1 MDNAI
6 IIGAGPAGLT
16 AAVTCAEKGLEVVV
30 IDEYMRAGGRL
41 LGQLYE
47 EPNGNWWNGIKES
60 NKLYKK
66 AVDLGVN
73 FHLNT
78 AVNNIENSNGIWTIY
93 TERDTFHTPS
103 LLLATGAAEA
113 PIPVPGWTLPGVMSV
128 GAAQVMTN
136 VHRVKPGE
144 RGVIIGVNVL
154 SAAIAMELQ
163 LAGVEVA
170 SLTLP
175 KTNQMTQDSGK
186 PKEVL
191 DSLLHVSHM
200 APSPFIRYGSKLMKN
215 DFMKKFGVKFYPKK
229 GVKMWDIPIQL
240 RKAVT
245 EIYGENEVEGV
256 TLATINA
263 DGEVVSGS
271 EEHIPVDF
279 VCIAGG
285 LYPLAELAAVAGCP
299 FYLVEEL
306 GGYVPL
312 HNERMETPLVGL
324 YVAGNITGIEGAK
337 VAAAQ
342 GRTAGLSMAHY
353 AGMDELDGEIK
364 NSIEW
369 TEQTRD
375 SAHIQFHPKIEAGRK
390 KILKQWDA
398 YQSNKERSV
407 VTNRQ
412 GGIT

>member
-1 MDNAI
+1 MNNVI

-16 AAVTCAEKGLEVVV
+16 AAVTCAEKGMDVVV
-30 IDEYMRAGGRL
+30 IDEYMLAGGRL

-47 EPNGNWWNGIKES
+47 QPDGSWWNGMKES
-60 NKLYKK
+60 NRLHQQ
-66 AVDLGVN
+66 AIDLGVV

-78 AVNNIENSNGIWTIY
+78 SVSNIEKSKETWVVY
-93 TERDTFHTPS
+93 TELENFYTPH
-103 LLLATGAAEA
+103 LLLATGAAES
-113 PIPVPGWTLPGVMSV
+113 PIPVPGWTFPGVMSV

-170 SLTLP
+170 CLTLP
-175 KTNQMTQDSGK
+175 KMNTVTEEAAA
-186 PKEVL
+186 PKQVL

-200 APSPFIRYGSKLMKN
+200 APSQFVKLGSKLMKN
-215 DFMKKFGVKFYPKK
+215 NFMKKLGVTFYPKK

-240 RKAVT
+240 RKAVI
-245 EIYGENEVEGV
+245 EIYGENQVEGV
-256 TLATINA
+256 TIATISPA
-263 DGEVVSGS
+263 GEVIPGS
-271 EEHIPVDF
+271 EEKIAADF

-285 LYPLAELAAVAGCP
+285 LYPLAELASVAGCP

-312 HNERMETPLVGL
+312 HNEQMETTLDGL
-324 YVAGNITGIEGAK
+324 YVAGNITGIEAAK

-342 GRTAGLSMAHY
+342 GRTAGLSILANAGTSNLAH
-353 AGMDELDGEIK
+353 EIQS
-364 NSIEW
+364 SIKAI
-369 TEQTRD
+369 EQTRND
-375 SAHIQFHPKIEAGRK
+375 LFIQFHPEVKKGK
-390 KILKQWDA
+390 KIVQEQWESYVGA
-398 YQSNKERSV
+398 P
-407 VTNRQ
+407 T
-412 GGIT
+412 I